1 MVARPVR
8 PSEQHVAGPSDSPL
22 PTTTRGR
29 LAPLGSSV
37 SARSR
42 LFVLGIPLAAA
53 AVLVAMPR
61 GAAQGT
67 ATRWVIEPGPEAAD
81 AQKLGAADVERAQQ
95 LAKTKDYKGAANVLE
110 ALVQKL
116 PAAVHDCNLA
126 LVYLRASALTRA
138 QLMWDLSGLRN
149 GTRPKW
155 CTGDVSTQLSQA
167 LRVASYVPMTI
178 DVVPADAMIEV
189 GGVAMRSI
197 HTVWLPQGPIA
208 ITASAPGRESQ
219 TINASVAAPSA
230 RIAITLEAPRA
241 AEPDAGV
248 AVAPPIDA
256 APVVVVPVDA
266 APVEMPVPATGEGT
280 PAVYRYVALSTA
292 VVGWIGAGVFG
303 VLTVQAKDDANGVYV
318 TDPSFAGR
326 KDDYD
331 TYRWATLGSI
341 GLGVVASAVTVYLFT
356 RDDGPPPQHR
366 VQVGVGPGSFGITFG
381 GTFGGG
387 GGGR

>member
-1 MVARPVR
+1 
-8 PSEQHVAGPSDSPL
+8 
-22 PTTTRGR
+22 
-29 LAPLGSSV
+29 
-37 SARSR
+37 
-42 LFVLGIPLAAA
+42 
-53 AVLVAMPR
+53 MPR
-61 GAAQGT
+61 GDAQGT
-67 ATRWVIEPGPEAAD
+67 AARWVIEPGPEAPD
-81 AQKLGAADVERAQQ
+81 AQKLGASDVERAQK
-95 LAKTKDYKGAANVLE
+95 LAKAKDYKGAAEVLE
-110 ALVQKL
+110 ALVRKL

-138 QLMWDLSGLRN
+138 QVMWDLSGLRN

-178 DVVPADAMIEV
+178 DVVPADAVIDV
-189 GGVAMRSI
+189 GGIAMRGI
-197 HTVWLPQGPIA
+197 HTVWLPQGPVA

-230 RIAITLEAPRA
+230 RISITLEAPRPV
-241 AEPDAGV
+241 EPDAGV
-248 AVAPPIDA
+248 ALAPPIDA
-256 APVVVVPVDA
+256 APVAVVSVDA
-266 APVEMPVPATGEGT
+266 APVAMPMPTPATSDGT

-303 VLTVQAKDDANGVYV
+303 ALTVQAKDDANGVYA
-318 TDPSFAGR
+318 TDPGFAGK

-356 RDDGPPPQHR
+356 RDDGPPPQHT

-387 GGGR
+387 AGGGGR